1 MAQNAQNCSIQREMQ
16 KQPKIFK
23 KCQVGEAASIWPLKA
38 SKLDLHGNFYQ
49 TKLVSKYIH
58 NRIIYKE
65 KWCHS
70 IIYAYLAFFQFNEW
84 ERTCIEFYPHCQMN
98 GFGKFFFP
106 STIGNIT

>member
-38 SKLDLHGNFYQ
+38 SKLEIYARFYL

-58 NRIIYKE
+58 DRIIYKK

-70 IIYAYLAFFQFNEW
+70 NKQQTKMQLK
-84 ERTCIEFYPHCQMN
+84 
-98 GFGKFFFP
+98 GKRWDVEQ
-106 STIGNIT
+106 

>member
-38 SKLDLHGNFYQ
+38 SKLDLHAKFYL

-58 NRIIYKE
+58 DRIIPSE
-65 KWCHS
+65 K
-70 IIYAYLAFFQFNEW
+70 
-84 ERTCIEFYPHCQMN
+84 
-98 GFGKFFFP
+98 
-106 STIGNIT
+106 

>member
-16 KQPKIFK
+16 KQPKNFK

-38 SKLDLHGNFYQ
+38 SKLEIYARFYL

-58 NRIIYKE
+58 DRIIYKK

-70 IIYAYLAFFQFNEW
+70 TIQWGTQGEKKGYKKLPESPA
-84 ERTCIEFYPHCQMN
+84 EFYDLLHT
-98 GFGKFFFP
+98 
-106 STIGNIT
+106 SI

>member
-38 SKLDLHGNFYQ
+38 SKLDLHGNFYL

-70 IIYAYLAFFQFNEW
+70 NVRHVLHASHDNFNV
-84 ERTCIEFYPHCQMN
+84 C
-98 GFGKFFFP
+98 P
-106 STIGNIT
+106 S

>member
-38 SKLDLHGNFYQ
+38 SKLDLHGNFYL

-70 IIYAYLAFFQFNEW
+70 NIHSTRDLHDRALPAESTLLTSIL
-84 ERTCIEFYPHCQMN
+84 TVPV
-98 GFGKFFFP
+98 KFET
-106 STIGNIT
+106 SIDDSR

>member
-38 SKLDLHGNFYQ
+38 SKLEIYARFYL

-58 NRIIYKE
+58 NRIIYKINGATLLS
-65 KWCHS
+65 S
-70 IIYAYLAFFQFNEW
+70 IFWSKLVNEL
-84 ERTCIEFYPHCQMN
+84 Q
-98 GFGKFFFP
+98 
-106 STIGNIT
+106 

>member
-38 SKLDLHGNFYQ
+38 SKLDLHGNFYL

-65 KWCHS
+65 KWYHS
-70 IIYAYLAFFQFNEW
+70 NIYAYLAFCQFNEW

>member
-16 KQPKIFK
+16 KQPKNFK

-38 SKLDLHGNFYQ
+38 SKLEIYARFYL

-58 NRIIYKE
+58 DRIIYKK

-70 IIYAYLAFFQFNEW
+70 TISTAIHFNK
-84 ERTCIEFYPHCQMN
+84 IFSI
-98 GFGKFFFP
+98 FL
-106 STIGNIT
+106 SSNILNFKDMMK

>member
-38 SKLDLHGNFYQ
+38 SKLEIYARFYL

-58 NRIIYKE
+58 DRIIYKK

-70 IIYAYLAFFQFNEW
+70 NIHNTTYVCIIQNPFIIQLWLAGPLAFA
-84 ERTCIEFYPHCQMN
+84 
-98 GFGKFFFP
+98 
-106 STIGNIT
+106 

>member
-38 SKLDLHGNFYQ
+38 SKLEIYARFYL

-58 NRIIYKE
+58 DRIIYKK

-70 IIYAYLAFFQFNEW
+70 SMYCTLMSLNCKIKFLSVFKYWNESN
-84 ERTCIEFYPHCQMN
+84 RF
-98 GFGKFFFP
+98 
-106 STIGNIT
+106 

>member
-38 SKLDLHGNFYQ
+38 SKLDLHAKFYL

-58 NRIIYKE
+58 DWIIPSE
-65 KWCHS
+65 K
-70 IIYAYLAFFQFNEW
+70 
-84 ERTCIEFYPHCQMN
+84 
-98 GFGKFFFP
+98 
-106 STIGNIT
+106 